1 MTPNL
6 DPNEIFYTITE
17 SIKKRSSVEKKE
29 NGCTASK
36 KFFHLVWVKKEG
48 GGWGARK
55 CKRKIVQVSRLFFCF
70 HFGQCFWC
78 SSTLF
83 SPLMDCDYFMATW
96 LIVCITI
103 IGLLFCFL
111 MSWIL
116 LPKNKTEN
124 AILPTSKNW
133 YKKMRCGMGYPCC
146 IQEGLDTDLIKSL
159 PTTLTSISCQD
170 NLLILCWH
178 DNRLRKWLRSRFYL
192 SSTLYNRAFWSL
204 CSRMVNG
211 KNELWWVDLLGPE
224 WRLSIWCGG
233 GRGADVQMAF

>member
-1 MTPNL
+1 MKFSTPSL
-6 DPNEIFYTITE
+6 SPLRKDQVW
-17 SIKKRSSVEKKE
+17 KKKE

-111 MSWIL
+111 MSWIQ

-133 YKKMRCGMGYPCC
+133 YKKNALWDGLSVLYPRR
-146 IQEGLDTDLIKSL
+146 IRYRFDQVFANNLD
-159 PTTLTSISCQD
+159 
-170 NLLILCWH
+170 
-178 DNRLRKWLRSRFYL
+178 
-192 SSTLYNRAFWSL
+192 
-204 CSRMVNG
+204 
-211 KNELWWVDLLGPE
+211 
-224 WRLSIWCGG
+224 
-233 GRGADVQMAF
+233 